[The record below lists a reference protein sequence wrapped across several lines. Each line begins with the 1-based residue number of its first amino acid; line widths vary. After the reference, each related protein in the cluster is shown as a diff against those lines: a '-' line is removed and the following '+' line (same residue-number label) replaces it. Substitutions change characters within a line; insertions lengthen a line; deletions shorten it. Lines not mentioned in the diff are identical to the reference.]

1 MTTTTT
7 PDSGAH
13 RSGTESV
20 PAPEGSKHRYLG
32 RSMKRVED
40 PRLLVGRGGYI
51 ADTKMAGLTHA
62 AIFRSPV
69 AHGRIVSIDA
79 TEALKIPGVIAVVT
93 GEDCKAHMNP
103 CMNFGPPTIAQYP
116 LAVDKVRYAGEAV
129 AAVIAENRYIAEDGV
144 DALVVEIEA
153 LPPLVD
159 PFKALEDDAPILHEE
174 HGTNLAYERTF
185 VFGEVEDTFAGADLV
200 IEDRLHWGRSAGMPL
215 ETTGAIARP
224 GLNGVLEIHCNSMNF
239 SYFVFLIA
247 TALKLPSNRVT
258 MHPVPAGGSFGSKFT
273 AHKVPTL
280 AGFLAL
286 QVQRPVSYVEDRQ
299 DHLMNSDH
307 HASDRYY
314 DARLAVKGDGTL
326 LGLDIDVVDDYGAF
340 LQFGVGTHGNALS
353 QGVGPYRIQNLR
365 YHLRAVLTNKCQQ
378 GAYRG
383 FGSEVQNWVLE
394 RLIDQAAARLG
405 MAPEEIRR
413 KNFIQKDQFPYKI
426 PGGNLYDSGDYN
438 AVLDKALGMIDL
450 AHWRA
455 EQKRLREEED
465 RYIGIGLVT
474 TQERSVFSSTEFWY
488 WFDEPAFPIT
498 SSPESAT
505 ITIDPSGEFQVLL
518 HSQAMWGNSP
528 ETVAAMVV
536 AEEFGIDPAKVNIR
550 YADSA
555 HALPGTGP
563 GGSRFTVMVTGAI
576 RGASRK
582 LHKKIID
589 IAAHTLE
596 VPAEDMEITNG
607 RVQVK
612 GAPEVGQEL
621 AEVAATAYFFALN
634 LPEGMTS
641 GLEEQYTYDHPLTTL
656 PSADRSDLG
665 IFYPIM
671 GHNCHIAV
679 MEVDPDTGQVSFLD
693 YVAVHDAGTIVN
705 PITLGGHVTGG
716 TAQGVGTALLEE
728 LAYDEAGQFKS
739 ATFLDYLIPT
749 ANEVPAMKI
758 GHVETP
764 SPFTEYGIKGGG
776 EGGRMATP
784 GVISAAIDDAL
795 REYGMQV
802 RQLPIK
808 PSDIVQTVLAA
819 KAANGGAATT

>member
-1 MTTTTT
+1 MTETTQVTST
-7 PDSGAH
+7 SREY

-20 PAPEGSKHRYLG
+20 PAPPGSKHKYIG

-40 PRLLVGRGGYI
+40 PRLLVGRGGFI
-51 ADTKMAGLTHA
+51 SDLRLPGLKHA
-62 AIFRSPV
+62 AVYRSPV

-79 TEALKIPGVIAVVT
+79 TEALNIPGVVAVVT
-93 GEDCKAHMNP
+93 GEDCKAQMNP
-103 CMNFGPPTIAQYP
+103 CMNFGPTTIPQYP
-116 LAVDKVRYAGEAV
+116 LAVDKVRYYGEAV
-129 AAVIAENRYIAEDGV
+129 VAVIADSRYIAEDGV
-144 DALVVEIEA
+144 DALKVEIEE
-153 LPPLVD
+153 LPPVVD
-159 PFKALEDDAPILHEE
+159 PMAALEPDSPLLHEE
-174 HGTNLAYERTF
+174 HGSNLAYERTF
-185 VFGEVEDTFAGADLV
+185 TFGEVDKEFAEADIV
-200 IEDRLHWGRSAGMPL
+200 VSDRLHWGRSAGTPM

-224 GLNGVLEIHCNSMNF
+224 GLNGVLEIYCNSINF
-239 SYFVFLIA
+239 TYFSWLIA
-247 TALKLPSNRVT
+247 TALKLPSNRIT
-258 MHPVPAGGSFGSKFT
+258 LHPVPAGGSFGSKFT

-286 QVQRPVSYVEDRQ
+286 QVNQPVAYIEDRL
-299 DHLMNSDH
+299 DHTMNSDH

-314 DARLAVKGDGTL
+314 DASLALKADGTFVA
-326 LGLDIDVVDDYGAF
+326 LDIDVIDDYGAY

-353 QGVGPYRIQNLR
+353 QSVGPYRIGNLR
-365 YHLRAVLTNKCQQ
+365 YHLRAVVTNKCQQ

-394 RLIDQAAARLG
+394 RLVDLAAKETGLK
-405 MAPEEIRR
+405 PEEIRR
-413 KNFIQKDQFPYKI
+413 KNFIQPEQFPHKI
-426 PGGNLYDSGDYN
+426 PGGNLYDSGNYD
-438 AVLDKALGMIDL
+438 AVLDEALSLVDL
-450 AHWRA
+450 DHWRQ
-455 EQKRLREEED
+455 EKERLREEEG
-465 RYIGIGLVT
+465 RYIGIGLVS

-488 WFDEPAFPIT
+488 WFDEPGFPVT

-505 ITIDPSGEFQVLL
+505 VSIDPTGEFQVVL

-536 AEEFGIDPAKVNIR
+536 AEEFGVDPAKVNIR

-582 LHKKIID
+582 LQKKVIE

-596 VPAEDMEITNG
+596 VPPEDMEITDG

-612 GAPEVGQEL
+612 GAPEVGQAL

-634 LPEGMTS
+634 LPPGVTS
-641 GLEEQYTYDHPLTTL
+641 GLEEQYTYDHPITTM
-656 PSADRSDLG
+656 PAPDRSDLG

-679 MEVDPDTGQVSFLD
+679 VEVDPDTGIIKILD
-693 YVAVHDAGTIVN
+693 YAAVHDAGTIVN

-716 TAQGVGTALLEE
+716 TAQGIGTALLEE
-728 LAYDEAGQFKS
+728 LPYDENGQFQ
-739 ATFLDYLIPT
+739 ATSFRDYLVPT
-749 ANEVPAMKI
+749 AHEVPPIKL

-764 SPFTEYGIKGGG
+764 SPYTEFGIKGGG

-784 GVISAAIDDAL
+784 GVLSAAIDDAL
-795 REYGMQV
+795 AEFGMRVRE
-802 RQLPIK
+802 LPIK
-808 PSDIVQTVLAA
+808 PSAIVSTVVESRAQQ
-819 KAANGGAATT
+819 

>member
-1 MTTTTT
+1 MTTDIT
-7 PDSGAH
+7 PAAVDAA
-13 RSGTESV
+13 
-20 PAPEGSKHRYLG
+20 PAGQVKRKWIG

-40 PRLLVGRGGYI
+40 PRLLTGRGGFI
-51 ADTKMAGLTHA
+51 ADQKIPGLLHA
-62 AIFRSPV
+62 AIYRSPIP
-69 AHGRIVSIDA
+69 HGRIVSIDA
-79 TEALKIPGVIAVVT
+79 TAALAIPGVIAVVT
-93 GEDCKAHMNP
+93 GEDCKAKMNP
-103 CMNFGPPTIAQYP
+103 CMNFGPTTISQYP
-116 LAVDKVRYAGEAV
+116 LAVDKVRYVGEAV
-129 AAVIAENRYIAEDGV
+129 VAVIAESRYIAEDGV
-144 DALVVEIEA
+144 DALEVEFEGLAPVVDPVEA
-153 LPPLVD
+153 LR
-159 PFKALEDDAPILHEE
+159 EDAPLLHEE
-174 HGTNLAYERTF
+174 HGSNLAYERTF
-185 VFGEVEDTFAGADLV
+185 TFGEVDDAFSAADLV
-200 IEDRLHWGRSAGMPL
+200 ISDKLHWGRSAGMPL

-224 GLNGVLEIHCNSMNF
+224 GLNGVLEIFCNSMNF
-239 SYFVFLIA
+239 SYFVWLIA
-247 TALKLPSNRVT
+247 TALKLPSNRIT
-258 MHPVPAGGSFGSKFT
+258 ISPVPAGGSFGSKFT

-286 QVQRPVSYVEDRQ
+286 QVNRPVSYVEDRF
-299 DHLMNSDH
+299 DHIMNSDH

-314 DARLAVKGDGTL
+314 DAKLAVTSDGTL
-326 LGLDIDVVDDYGAF
+326 LGLDIDVVDDYGAY

-353 QGVGPYRIQNLR
+353 QGVGPYRIKNLR
-365 YHLRAVLTNKCQQ
+365 YALHAVLTNKCQQ

-394 RLIDQAAARLG
+394 RLIDQAAAQLG
-405 MAPEEIRR
+405 MAAEEIRR
-413 KNFIQKDQFPYKI
+413 KNFIQPDEFPYKI
-426 PGGNLYDSGDYN
+426 PGGNLYDSGNYP
-438 AVLDKALGMIDL
+438 AVLDKALSMVDL
-450 AHWRA
+450 EHWRK
-455 EQKRLREEED
+455 EQKRLREEEG

-488 WFDEPAFPIT
+488 WFDKPAFPIT

-505 ITIDPSGEFQVLL
+505 ITVDPGGEFQVLL

-536 AEEFGIDPAKVNIR
+536 AEEFGIDPSKVNIR

-576 RGASRK
+576 RGAAKK
-582 LHKKIID
+582 LQKKIIE

-596 VPAEDMEITNG
+596 VPPEDMEIIDA

-612 GAPEVGQEL
+612 GAPELGQSL

-634 LPEGMTS
+634 LPPGMTS

-656 PSADRSDLG
+656 PSPDRSDLG

-671 GHNCHIAV
+671 GHNCHIGV
-679 MEVDPDTGQVSFLD
+679 MEVDPETGMTTWLD
-693 YVAVHDAGTIVN
+693 YAAVHDAGTIVN

-728 LAYDEAGQFKS
+728 LVYDSDGQFKS
-739 ATFLDYLIPT
+739 PSFWEYLVPSAT
-749 ANEVPAMKI
+749 EVPPMKL

-764 SPFTEYGIKGGG
+764 SPYTEFGIKGGG

-784 GVISAAIDDAL
+784 AVISAAIDDAL
-795 REYGMQV
+795 REYGMRV
-802 RQLPIK
+802 RNLPIK
-808 PSDIVQTVLAA
+808 PADIVATVRAA
-819 KAANGGAATT
+819 RQVQKVD

>member
-1 MTTTTT
+1 MTTDIT
-7 PDSGAH
+7 PAAVDA
-13 RSGTESV
+13 
-20 PAPEGSKHRYLG
+20 APDGQPKRKWIG

-40 PRLLVGRGGYI
+40 PRLLTGRGGFI
-51 ADTKMAGLTHA
+51 ADQKIPGLLHA
-62 AIFRSPV
+62 AIYRSPV
-69 AHGRIVSIDA
+69 PHGRIVSIDA
-79 TEALKIPGVIAVVT
+79 TAALAIPGVVAVVT
-93 GEDCKAHMNP
+93 GEDCKAKMNP
-103 CMNFGPPTIAQYP
+103 CMNFGPTTIPQYP
-116 LAVDKVRYAGEAV
+116 LAVDKVRYVGEAV
-129 AAVIAENRYIAEDGV
+129 VAVIAESRYLAEDGV
-144 DALVVEIEA
+144 DALKVEFEE
-153 LPPLVD
+153 LPPVVD
-159 PFKALEDDAPILHEE
+159 PMKALQEDAALLHEE
-174 HGTNLAYERTF
+174 HGSNLAYERTF
-185 VFGEVEDTFAGADLV
+185 TFGEVDDAFAQADLV
-200 IEDRLHWGRSAGMPL
+200 VSDTLHWGRSAGMPL

-224 GLNGVLEIHCNSMNF
+224 GLNGVLEIFCNSMNF
-239 SYFVFLIA
+239 SYFVWLIA
-247 TALKLPSNRVT
+247 TALNVPSNRVT
-258 MHPVPAGGSFGSKFT
+258 ISPVPAGGSFGSKFT

-286 QVQRPVSYVEDRQ
+286 QVNRPVSYIEDRF
-299 DHLMNSDH
+299 DHIMNSDH

-314 DARLAVKGDGTL
+314 DAKLAVTSDGIL
-326 LGLDIDVVDDYGAF
+326 LGLDIDVVDDYGAY

-353 QGVGPYRIQNLR
+353 QGVGPYRIKNLR
-365 YHLRAVLTNKCQQ
+365 YGLRAVLTNKCQQ

-394 RLIDQAAARLG
+394 RLIDQAAERLG

-413 KNFIQKDQFPYKI
+413 KNFIQPDEFPYKI
-426 PGGNLYDSGDYN
+426 PGGNLYDSGDYP
-438 AVLDKALGMIDL
+438 AVLDKALSMIDL
-450 AHWRA
+450 EHWRK
-455 EQKRLREEED
+455 EQKRLREEEG
-465 RYIGIGLVT
+465 RYIGIGLAT

-505 ITIDPSGEFQVLL
+505 ITVDPAGEFQVLL

-536 AEEFGIDPAKVNIR
+536 AEEFGVDPSTVNIR

-576 RGASRK
+576 RGAAKK
-582 LHKKIID
+582 LQKKIIE

-596 VPAEDMEITNG
+596 VPPEDMEITDG

-612 GAPEVGQEL
+612 GAPELGQSL
-621 AEVAATAYFFALN
+621 AEVALTAYFFALN
-634 LPEGMTS
+634 LPPGMTS
-641 GLEEQYTYDHPLTTL
+641 GLEEAYTYDHPLTTL
-656 PSADRSDLG
+656 PSPDRSDLG

-679 MEVDPDTGQVSFLD
+679 MEVDPETGMTTWLD

-716 TAQGVGTALLEE
+716 TAQGVGTAQLEE
-728 LAYDEAGQFKS
+728 LVYDSDGQFKS
-739 ATFLDYLIPT
+739 SSFWEYLVPSAT
-749 ANEVPAMKI
+749 EVPPMKL

-764 SPFTEYGIKGGG
+764 SPYTEFGIKGGG

-784 GVISAAIDDAL
+784 AVISAAIDDAL
-795 REYGMQV
+795 REYGMRV
-802 RQLPIK
+802 RNLPVR
-808 PSDIVQTVLAA
+808 PADIVAA
-819 KAANGGAATT
+819 VQAARQEQKAD

>member
-1 MTTTTT
+1 MSADIT
-7 PDSGAH
+7 
-13 RSGTESV
+13 
-20 PAPEGSKHRYLG
+20 PAPAATRATGQIKRKYIG

-40 PRLLVGRGGYI
+40 PRLLTGRGGFI
-51 ADTKMAGLTHA
+51 ADQKIPGLLHA

-79 TEALKIPGVIAVVT
+79 SAALAIPGVVAVVT
-93 GEDCKAHMNP
+93 GEDCKAKMNP

-116 LAVDKVRYAGEAV
+116 LAVDKVRYVGEAV
-129 AAVIAENRYIAEDGV
+129 VAVIADSRYIAEDGV
-144 DALVVEIEA
+144 DALDVEFEE
-153 LPPLVD
+153 LPPVVD
-159 PFKALEDDAPILHEE
+159 PVKALQEDAALLHEE
-174 HGTNLAYERTF
+174 HGSNLAYERTF
-185 VFGEVEDTFAGADLV
+185 TFGEVDDAFSQADLV
-200 IEDRLHWGRSAGMPL
+200 VSDTLHWGRSAGMPL

-224 GLNGVLEIHCNSMNF
+224 GLNGVLEIYCNSMNF
-239 SYFVFLIA
+239 SYFVWLIA

-258 MHPVPAGGSFGSKFT
+258 INPVPAGGSFGSKFT

-280 AGFLAL
+280 AGFLAM
-286 QVQRPVSYVEDRQ
+286 QVNQPVSYVEDRL

-314 DARLAVKGDGTL
+314 DAKLALTSDGII
-326 LGLDIDVVDDYGAF
+326 LGMDVDVVDDYGAY

-353 QGVGPYRIQNLR
+353 QGVGPYNFANLR

-383 FGSEVQNWVLE
+383 FGSEVHNWVLE
-394 RLIDQAAARLG
+394 RLVDQAAERLG
-405 MAPEEIRR
+405 MAPEVIRR
-413 KNFIQKDQFPYKI
+413 KNFIQPEQFPHKI
-426 PGGNLYDSGDYN
+426 PGGNLYDSGNYD
-438 AVLDKALGMIDL
+438 AVLDKALSMIDL
-450 AHWRA
+450 EHWRK
-455 EQKRLREEED
+455 EQKRLREEEG

-505 ITIDPSGEFQVLL
+505 ITVDPAGEFQVLL

-536 AEEFGIDPAKVNIR
+536 AEEFGVEPDKVNIR

-576 RGASRK
+576 RGAARK
-582 LHKKIID
+582 LQKKIIE
-589 IAAHTLE
+589 IAAHSLE
-596 VPAEDMEITNG
+596 VPPEDMEITDA

-612 GAPEVGQEL
+612 GAPEVGL
-621 AEVAATAYFFALN
+621 SLGEVAATAYFFALN
-634 LPEGMTS
+634 LPPGMTS
-641 GLEEQYTYDHPLTTL
+641 GLEEQFTYDHPLTTL
-656 PSADRSDLG
+656 PSPDRSDLG

-679 MEVDPDTGQVSFLD
+679 MEVDPDTGMTSWLD

-716 TAQGVGTALLEE
+716 TAQGVGTTLLEE
-728 LAYDEAGQFKS
+728 LAYDEDGQFKS
-739 ATFLDYLIPT
+739 STFLDYLIPT
-749 ANEVPAMKI
+749 ANEIPAMKL

-764 SPFTEYGIKGGG
+764 SPYTEYGIKGGG

-795 REYGMQV
+795 REFGMHV
-802 RQLPIK
+802 RNLPVK
-808 PSDIVQTVLAA
+808 PSDIVATVLAA
-819 KAANGGAATT
+819 REQQKEQNA